1 MHRFLLK
8 AFLAVAL
15 LSPSFAAAQE
25 AEEGKDKL
33 RRILVTEIVNND
45 VKAPWVP
52 LLADHVAQNLSEGD
66 NIKALTMGD
75 LAEVAKFASAQQ
87 DLNCTEKL
95 ACVSEMSKYADA
107 PEVIQGHI
115 GKIGKD
121 YLLTLVLVDAT

>member
-15 LSPSFAAAQE
+15 LSPSLAAAQE

-52 LLADHVAQNLSEGD
+52 LLADHVAQTL
-66 NIKALTMGD
+66 
-75 LAEVAKFASAQQ
+75 
-87 DLNCTEKL
+87 KL
-95 ACVSEMSKYADA
+95 D
-107 PEVIQGHI
+107 P
-115 GKIGKD
+115 
-121 YLLTLVLVDAT
+121 